1 MRFRTGQSHRLNW
14 RSWLLIVVEM
24 GIVRANCC
32 NRSASPSIERPD
44 RKFAPRQR
52 PAGDRIGGLELVSQ
66 MPHRS
71 AIARLS
77 GDMKN

>member
-1 MRFRTGQSHRLNW
+1 MAVDRCRDGHR
-14 RSWLLIVVEM
+14 SGELLQPLSF
-24 GIVRANCC
+24 ALL
-32 NRSASPSIERPD
+32 ERPD

-52 PAGDRIGGLELVSQ
+52 PAGDRIGSLELVSQ